1 MTSETMAFPSPN
13 PLRIMKMFV
22 AAAGSAHSQRN
33 FGFSLA
39 VTVCKQILNAMMY
52 HAAVASDRSRFA
64 VLSQRYLDDVGMT
77 ASDRA
82 AALGYEEPMLD
93 GWRVVASHL

>member
-1 MTSETMAFPSPN
+1 
-13 PLRIMKMFV
+13 MFV
-22 AAAGSAHSQRN
+22 AAAGSTHSHRD

-39 VTVCKQILNAMMY
+39 VTVCKQILNA
-52 HAAVASDRSRFA
+52 ARERRAVAAERSRFA
-64 VLSQRYLDDVGMT
+64 ALPQRYLDDVGMT
-77 ASDRA
+77 AAERA